1 MFQLFLIRNAH
12 LRRRRGARNPKGG
25 IIAVWIRAR
34 RFRPSF
40 DVASR
45 PGFVQP
51 SKFLF
56 VVRDMSCR
64 WPPLTYSR
72 DTDRFREQIFKER
85 SHGRPERP
93 LTAVVATAVPR
104 PYNVPNPMYSW
115 EPLAAESRGF
125 GQSHAPDE
133 SSMRTSTPYPQFR
146 ATPRGSG
153 KVHPSSESLMR
164 TSTPL
169 AQFRTKPFNV
179 DHTMLPQRTPE
190 HVSACSEMSQMS
202 WYEPPLVLSRNY
214 SEPRNFFNKCA
225 ERSTRS
231 VVNPAVPVVPWKV
244 LGRSPPHT
252 IWHARHRLAGSNDE
266 ACFRSQ
272 RDVARVRLCTGKVH
286 VSAV

>member
-1 MFQLFLIRNAH
+1 MSVTERASVT
-12 LRRRRGARNPKGG
+12 RRNPPKIGL
-25 IIAVWIRAR
+25 IVSVIRPTGTR
-34 RFRPSF
+34 RVGLACCSRHGRAEF
-40 DVASR
+40 VAPR
-45 PGFVQP
+45 GCG
-51 SKFLF
+51 
-56 VVRDMSCR
+56 MSCR

-72 DTDRFREQIFKER
+72 DTDRYREQIFKER

-93 LTAVVATAVPR
+93 LTAIVASAVPR
-104 PYNVPNPMYSW
+104 PYSVPNPMYSW
-115 EPLAAESRGF
+115 KPLAAESRGF
-125 GQSHAPDE
+125 GQTSASYDPVSDE

-153 KVHPSSESLMR
+153 QVHPSFESLMR

-190 HVSACSEMSQMS
+190 HFSACSEMAQMS

-214 SEPRNFFNKCA
+214 CEPRNFFNKCA

-244 LGRSPPHT
+244 HGRSPPHT
-252 IWHARHRLAGSNDE
+252 T
-266 ACFRSQ
+266 
-272 RDVARVRLCTGKVH
+272 RVY
-286 VSAV
+286 

>member
-1 MFQLFLIRNAH
+1 
-12 LRRRRGARNPKGG
+12 
-25 IIAVWIRAR
+25 
-34 RFRPSF
+34 
-40 DVASR
+40 
-45 PGFVQP
+45 
-51 SKFLF
+51 
-56 VVRDMSCR
+56 MSCR

-72 DTDRFREQIFKER
+72 DTDRYREQIFKER

-93 LTAVVATAVPR
+93 LTAIVASAVPR
-104 PYNVPNPMYSW
+104 PYSVPNPMYSW
-115 EPLAAESRGF
+115 KPLAAESRGF
-125 GQSHAPDE
+125 GQTRASYDPVSYE

-153 KVHPSSESLMR
+153 QVHPSSESLMR

-190 HVSACSEMSQMS
+190 HFSACSEMAQMS

-214 SEPRNFFNKCA
+214 CEPRNFFNKCA

-244 LGRSPPHT
+244 HGRSPLAPHLT
-252 IWHARHRLAGSNDE
+252 QSGERDAASPGLLMNIVFAHNGMSR
-266 ACFRSQ
+266 ACGCAQAKF
-272 RDVARVRLCTGKVH
+272 T
-286 VSAV
+286 